1 MTRALD
7 IGARVCAVSLKEQ
20 KATMAK
26 KTNRKNNP
34 QATMALSEHFREFR
48 TRLIKAGIA
57 TVICAIAGF
66 FLYEPFMEAISAPVY
81 AINAENGRAA
91 SLNYATATSP
101 FDLMVR
107 VSLYIGLVIA
117 SPVWIYQLWAFITPA
132 LYRKEKLYTLS
143 FVFTAIP
150 MFFLGTALAW
160 WTLPTAV
167 RTLTM
172 FSPDGATNF
181 FTADVY
187 VGFVVKFLLVFG
199 LSFVLPVVLVGLNF
213 IGLIRGKTILKS
225 WRWVVVI
232 VGVLA
237 AIAAPGNDIMSMLYL
252 MLPLLF
258 FFFLA
263 IGISML
269 NDKRKDRRKAKRE
282 AGLSDEEITRATS
295 PEELEQLGR
304 DNN

>member
-1 MTRALD
+1 
-7 IGARVCAVSLKEQ
+7 
-20 KATMAK
+20 MAK
-26 KTNRKNNP
+26 KHNRKNNP

-48 TRLIKAGIA
+48 SRLIKAGIA
-57 TVICAIAGF
+57 TIICAVAGF
-66 FLYEPFMEAISAPVY
+66 FLYQPFMEAISAPVY
-81 AINAENGRAA
+81 AINIESGRTAA
-91 SLNYATATSP
+91 LNYATATSP
-101 FDLMVR
+101 FDQLVR

-150 MFFLGTALAW
+150 MFLLGTALAW
-160 WTLPTAV
+160 WVLPTAV
-167 RTLTM
+167 ETLTM

-225 WRWVVVI
+225 WRWVVVV
-232 VGVLA
+232 VGLLA

-258 FFFLA
+258 FFFVA

-269 NDKRKDRRKAKRE
+269 NDKRRDRRNAKLAE
-282 AGLSDEEITRATS
+282 GLAHDQLSRATS
-295 PEELEQLGR
+295 AEELERLGR
-304 DNN
+304 ENL